1 MTGPG
6 SGRNFG
12 CMNPIALI
20 EAGAATRSAMLG
32 AMADPL
38 ISPRDF
44 PATDVA
50 AFLRS
55 LRAR

>member
-1 MTGPG
+1 MT
-6 SGRNFG
+6 
-12 CMNPIALI
+12 PIAFI

-32 AMADPL
+32 AMARPVV
-38 ISPRDF
+38 PPNGA
-44 PATDVA
+44 PADVA